1 MKNRFIFTLTI
12 FCFFLLNGHAHSETR
27 PLARGARL
35 PDAVFL
41 DHLSKEER
49 SYLGLSRKTKF
60 SLKDISGTLLL
71 IEVFSTYCTSC
82 PRNVP
87 VLNAVYSSVEDD
99 PALRGKVKVISIAVG
114 NTGNEIDS
122 FKREYKVLY
131 PVLSDLPFI
140 VHKALGNPRVPYTI
154 LVKKNMKGDVVVDAH
169 QGEIGSPDS
178 VLHNIKSSLSETI
191 SFSAPSRKSKG
202 HKP

>member
-1 MKNRFIFTLTI
+1 MII
-12 FCFFLLNGHAHSETR
+12 ICFFLLEGFVYSETK
-27 PLARGARL
+27 PITMGARL
-35 PDAVFL
+35 PDTIFQ

-87 VLNAVYSSVEDD
+87 VLNTVYSSVEDD
-99 PALRGKVKVISIAVG
+99 PALKGKVKVISIAVG
-114 NTGNEIDS
+114 NTSNEIES

-154 LVKKNMKGDVVVDAH
+154 LVKKNVKGDVVIDAH
-169 QGEIGSPDS
+169 QGEIGSPGG
-178 VLHNIKSSLSETI
+178 VLHNIRGFLS
-191 SFSAPSRKSKG
+191 K
-202 HKP
+202 